1 MFYSINT
8 HQFLLGHLQHQAMLF
23 SEILDPWPNKMDLG
37 TVKYKRR
44 ALIKKLQPDTHQFQ
58 NTSNLGSRVWVSLN
72 CWAVVQPWSSY
83 NVCIQFWF
91 LLGL

>member
-1 MFYSINT
+1 
-8 HQFLLGHLQHQAMLF
+8 MLF

-58 NTSNLGSRVWVSLN
+58 NTSNLGSRAWVKGELK
-72 CWAVVQPWSSY
+72 
-83 NVCIQFWF
+83 
-91 LLGL
+91 LLGRGAALVQLQCVHSILVSAGFIVLRGPLFKEK